1 MSRIRIA
8 MLIGSVV
15 LLLVGSC
22 AERSENLVELRHFPL
37 DELTGIIADR
47 YIQVDR
53 AISADGNGSLQVTI
67 DQPTVVQLY
76 ELDNLDIEDASL
88 IYRARLRTQNV
99 KGRVYLEMLCHFP
112 ELGEYFSRDVQTPL
126 SGTTD
131 WTTEE
136 TPFFLR
142 RGQNPDRVK
151 LNLVFEGSGTAWIDD
166 IRLLKGP
173 LPQ

>member
-1 MSRIRIA
+1 MSRIHFA
-8 MLIGSVV
+8 VLLGLAS

-22 AERSENLVELRHFPL
+22 AKNPENLTELRHFPL
-37 DELTGIIADR
+37 DELTGVIAER
-47 YIQVDR
+47 YIQMDR
-53 AISADGNGSLQVTI
+53 TISADGNGSLQVTA
-67 DQPTVVQLY
+67 DRPTVIRLY
-76 ELDNLDIEDASL
+76 ELGNLDVEDALL
-88 IYRARLRTQNV
+88 IYRAQVRTEDV
-99 KGRVYLEMLCHFP
+99 KGHVYLEMLCHFP
-112 ELGEYFSRDVQTPL
+112 NQGEFFSRDVQTPL

-142 RGQNPDRVK
+142 KGQNPDRIK
-151 LNLVFEGSGTAWIDD
+151 LNLVFEGTGTAWIDD